1 MATANEPDPRS
12 DPPRPAPDSADGA
25 RQRPGDVR
33 ENAGQATRSRLN
45 AHKDEAADGLGVVA
59 DALRDAARRQGG
71 DDSSRPAIAQLTGS
85 AAEGL
90 ERLSSTLRS
99 KDIGGMVRDVQ
110 RFAREQPVAFFG
122 LSLAAGFV
130 AARFLKASH
139 D

>member
-1 MATANEPDPRS
+1 MPTANEPDPRS
-12 DPPRPAPDSADGA
+12 ESPRPAPGSTDGA
-25 RQRPGDVR
+25 SQRPGDIW
-33 ENAGQATRSRLN
+33 EDAGRATRSRLE
-45 AHKDEAADGLGVVA
+45 ARKDEAADGLGVVA

-71 DDSSRPAIAQLTGS
+71 DDSSRPPIAHLTGS

-122 LSLAAGFV
+122 LSLAAGFL